1 VKLGRFLVL
10 IGSFVLLFTLGLAIF
25 NFLIMPKVIHH
36 NAVVATPDLR
46 GKTVETARGEAGR
59 AGLQL
64 VEDRQVA
71 HPTIAAGRIVE
82 QTPRANA
89 SIRRGRRVLV
99 VVSAGPAVGTVPD
112 LAGLSRRQAD
122 MTLARE
128 SFRPGRLV
136 RLHRDDV
143 AAPTVVFQFPPPGS
157 SQRREATVDL
167 VVAEPGLPPAWR
179 MPDLRGASLGRA
191 RAAVEAAG
199 CVPGTVTF
207 QRRPGVQP
215 GTVLAQTPVPGSLIL
230 KGANVELVASAR

>member
-1 VKLGRFLVL
+1 MKLGRFLVL
-10 IGSFVLLFTLGLAIF
+10 IGSFVLLFALGLAIF

-36 NAVVATPDLR
+36 NAVVATPICAAR
-46 GKTVETARGEAGR
+46 PWKPRAAKRGEPVCNSWRTGR
-59 AGLQL
+59 W
-64 VEDRQVA
+64 
-71 HPTIAAGRIVE
+71 PI
-82 QTPRANA
+82 PRSRPVGSSSRRHGANA

-179 MPDLRGASLGRA
+179 MPDLRGASLASGACGGRSGRLCA
-191 RAAVEAAG
+191 GYGDVPAATRRAARHRAG
-199 CVPGTVTF
+199 ADAGPG
-207 QRRPGVQP
+207 QP
-215 GTVLAQTPVPGSLIL
+215 DPQGG
-230 KGANVELVASAR
+230 EC

>member
-1 VKLGRFLVL
+1 MKLGRFLVL
-10 IGSFVLLFTLGLAIF
+10 IGVFVLLFAIGLGIF

-36 NAVVATPDLR
+36 NPVVAMPDLR

-64 VEDRQVA
+64 VEDRQEA
-71 HPTIAAGRIVE
+71 HPTIAAGRVIE
-82 QTPRANA
+82 QTPRANT
-89 SIRRGRRVLV
+89 SVRRGRRVLV

-128 SFRPGRLV
+128 TFRPGRIV

-143 AAPTVVFQFPPPGS
+143 AAPTVLFQFPPPGS
-157 SQRREATVDL
+157 TQRREATIDL
-167 VVAEPGLPPAWR
+167 VVAEPGSPPVWR
-179 MPDLRGASLGRA
+179 MPDLRGAALGRA

-207 QRRPGVQP
+207 QRRPGVEP
-215 GTVLAQTPVPGSLIL
+215 GTVLAQTPAPGSRIP
-230 KGANVELVASAR
+230 KGASVELVASAR